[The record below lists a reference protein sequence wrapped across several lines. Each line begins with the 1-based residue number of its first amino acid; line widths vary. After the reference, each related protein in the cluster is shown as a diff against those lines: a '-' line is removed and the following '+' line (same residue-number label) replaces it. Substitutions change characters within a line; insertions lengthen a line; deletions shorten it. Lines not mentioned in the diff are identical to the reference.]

1 MKLDVDVLRYLS
13 KDDFRVLTSVELGMR
28 NHEIVPTELI
38 DRIARLKHGGTYK
51 VLKNLLKHKL
61 LHHDS
66 SKCLF
71 LLISIIICLKKEQS
85 DHISLDDGFRLT
97 YLGYDFLAIKTMVNK
112 GVFVAVGR
120 QIGVGKESDIFEVA
134 REDGTVLAMKLH
146 RLGRV
151 SFRAVKSKR
160 DYLRHRSSYN
170 WLYLSRLAALK
181 EFAFMKALE
190 THGFPVPNAVEH
202 NRHCVVM
209 SLVQG
214 YPLVQVKQLQNPETV
229 FETIIGLVV
238 RLAEHGLIHCDFN
251 EFNIMIGD
259 DEKITM
265 IDFPQMVS
273 VSHRNAQM
281 YFDRDV
287 ECIFKFF
294 RKRFNLSFEESL
306 DDIAGSDEGTDE
318 VGKPCFSAIER
329 SAGFLDRELAA
340 SGFTRKDEED
350 IQRFIEVEA
359 ESDANSDSEVDVVED
374 LNGADSIDCDSSD
387 LLEQNEGYESHRRE
401 ESCEAR
407 ESSGSEKE
415 DASDNEE
422 NNEEAMEN
430 EAELVKSLNK
440 QRRRAIASAR
450 KGQKT
455 AGARNSY
462 KDKGGRS
469 SHNSKIQKQLTS
481 W

>member
-13 KDDFRVLTSVELGMR
+13 KDDFRVLTAVELGMR

-38 DRIARLKHGGTYK
+38 DRIARLKRGGTYK
-51 VLKNLLKHKL
+51 VLKNLLKNKL

-66 SKCLF
+66 SKY
-71 LLISIIICLKKEQS
+71 
-85 DHISLDDGFRLT
+85 DGFRLT

-112 GVFVAVGR
+112 GVFQAVGR

-134 REDGTVLAMKLH
+134 CEDGTVLAMKLH

-190 THGFPVPNAVEH
+190 EHGFPVPKAIEW

-214 YPLVQVKQLQNPETV
+214 YPLVQVKQLQNPEMV
-229 FETIIGLVV
+229 FETILNQVV

-251 EFNIMIGD
+251 EFNIMIDD
-259 DEKITM
+259 DERVTM

-294 RKRFNLSFEESL
+294 RKRFNLSFQEST
-306 DDIAGSDEGTDE
+306 DDDEGPDE
-318 VGKPCFSAIER
+318 DGRPCFSAIDK
-329 SAGFLDRELAA
+329 SSGFLDRELAA
-340 SGFTRKDEED
+340 SGFTKKDEDDLE
-350 IQRFIEVEA
+350 RFIEGSEEMGTHSDDDGIELAEDFRETNVIGDDSLQLEQDEGNESKDGEENSEA
-359 ESDANSDSEVDVVED
+359 DQSSDSEKPD
-374 LNGADSIDCDSSD
+374 ADD
-387 LLEQNEGYESHRRE
+387 G
-401 ESCEAR
+401 
-407 ESSGSEKE
+407 
-415 DASDNEE
+415 EE
-422 NNEEAMEN
+422 NNESVTQN
-430 EAELVKSLNK
+430 DAELTKRLNK

-450 KGQKT
+450 KGQKPV
-455 AGARNSY
+455 ASRNCY
-462 KDKGGRS
+462 KAKGS
-469 SHNSKIQKQLTS
+469 KSAHNSKIQKQLS
-481 W
+481 GW